1 MEQYQVKYR
10 ENKYLAVQML
20 DKNIKNIIERIN
32 KYSPN
37 VGMHCVYTAIYAST
51 IAEILGYEDSLIHQ
65 ITAGS
70 LIHDLGKIF
79 IPTEILNKTT
89 SLTQKE
95 FEIIKYHPQFGYI
108 QIENL
113 FGPVIR
119 DIVLLHHEK
128 LDGNGYPKGITQI
141 PEYVQIV
148 TVADEY
154 DALTSERCYK
164 KTFSFEQA
172 LMELKEDVHKGKLN
186 EKIVNVICEGWL
198 HDMEKYH
205 DISALQNGFVS

>member
-1 MEQYQVKYR
+1 MKQIHVKHR

-20 DKNIKNIIERIN
+20 DKNIKSIIERIN

-51 IAEILGYEDSLIHQ
+51 IAEKLGYEDSLIHQ

-70 LIHDLGKIF
+70 LIHDLGKISM
-79 IPTEILNKTT
+79 PADILNKAAP
-89 SLTQKE
+89 LTQKE
-95 FEIIKYHPQFGYI
+95 FEIIKFHPQFGYI
-108 QIENL
+108 QIEDM
-113 FGPVIR
+113 FGPVIKN
-119 DIVLLHHEK
+119 IVLLHHEK
-128 LDGNGYPKGITQI
+128 LDGTGYPNSLTQI

-164 KTFSFEQA
+164 KTFTSEKA
-172 LMELKEDVHKGKLN
+172 LEELKDEVRKGKLN
-186 EKIVNVICEGWL
+186 AKIVNSICEGWL
-198 HDMEKYH
+198 HDIQKYH
-205 DISALQNGFVS
+205 DLGA

>member
-95 FEIIKYHPQFGYI
+95 FEIIKYRNYSEPALRKD
-108 QIENL
+108 E
-113 FGPVIR
+113 IR
-119 DIVLLHHEK
+119 M
-128 LDGNGYPKGITQI
+128 T
-141 PEYVQIV
+141 
-148 TVADEY
+148 
-154 DALTSERCYK
+154 
-164 KTFSFEQA
+164 
-172 LMELKEDVHKGKLN
+172 
-186 EKIVNVICEGWL
+186 
-198 HDMEKYH
+198 
-205 DISALQNGFVS
+205 

>member
-1 MEQYQVKYR
+1 MKQTDVKYR

-20 DKNIKNIIERIN
+20 DKNIKSIIERIN

-51 IAEILGYEDSLIHQ
+51 IAEKLGYEDALIHQ

-70 LIHDLGKIF
+70 LIHDLGKIS
-79 IPTEILNKTT
+79 IPADILNKKEP
-89 SLTQKE
+89 LTQKE
-95 FEIIKYHPQFGYI
+95 FEIIKFHPQFGHI
-108 QIENL
+108 QIADL
-113 FGPVIR
+113 FGPVVK
-119 DIVLLHHEK
+119 DIVLHHHEK
-128 LDGNGYPKGITQI
+128 LDGKGYPHGITDI

-164 KTFSFEQA
+164 KTLMPEEA
-172 LMELKEDVHKGKLN
+172 LEELKMEVQMGKLN
-186 EKIVNVICEGWL
+186 AKIVNIIENGWL
-198 HDMEKYH
+198 HDAEKYH
-205 DISALQNGFVS
+205 EYVNLK